1 MKKKYLI
8 PLLVLCTFYGI
19 LYFWNRE
26 EKEAELHPTIHSS
39 AGDPDDYLMEA
50 IDYEDMKRHDKSAYS
65 IEQAIQAIWK
75 LEKDVDDK
83 SFDHLEEAI
92 EKLEVVHRRL
102 IRDSIPSTELLKAFE
117 FALGNLAFAEL
128 EVAEKYS
135 ESNQLSEGRA
145 ALRYAQL
152 HIKNALILHSPDIP
166 EDSALLASEVHLL
179 DEMDSLLSQEDLSH
193 EEYTL
198 ALDKMLKE
206 VDEIIGDIDKVDS
219 IR

>member
-1 MKKKYLI
+1 MKKKFLVPFLI
-8 PLLVLCTFYGI
+8 LSGFYAI
-19 LYFWNRE
+19 LYFWNKE
-26 EKEAELHPTIHSS
+26 EKKAEQHPTIHDS
-39 AGDPDDYLMEA
+39 AAKPDDYLMEA
-50 IDYEDMKRHDKSAYS
+50 IDYEDMHRHDKSAYS

-75 LEKDVDDK
+75 LEKDVDDA

-92 EKLEVVHRRL
+92 EKLEEVHRKL

-135 ESNQLSEGRA
+135 ESNQLKEGRS

-179 DEMDSLLSQEDLSH
+179 DEMDSLLSQEDMSH
-193 EEYTL
+193 EAYTQ

-206 VDEIIGDIDKVDS
+206 VDQIISNIDKD
-219 IR
+219 